1 MQCSLVQKV
10 EGKEG
15 HRVHS
20 YNKKVFLHTDLVA
33 PHKFWCF
40 IFTFIQFKIFPNFT
54 CVVFICPTGYLESVL
69 LNSHIFE
76 EFLDISPLFIS
87 STTYM
92 ILSLLNFI
100 TCFYVSQHGSH
111 GERSM

>member
-76 EFLDISPLFIS
+76 EFLDIL
-87 STTYM
+87 
-92 ILSLLNFI
+92 LLNTSDNILCVFSI
-100 TCFYVSQHGSH
+100 L
-111 GERSM
+111 